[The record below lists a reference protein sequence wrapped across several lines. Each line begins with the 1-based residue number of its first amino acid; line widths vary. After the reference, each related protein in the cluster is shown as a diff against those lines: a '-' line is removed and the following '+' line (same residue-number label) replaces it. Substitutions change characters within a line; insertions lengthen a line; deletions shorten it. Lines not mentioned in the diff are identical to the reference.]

1 MNTLF
6 EFKNK
11 KFYLVFL
18 SVSISSFFAPIKFLI
33 AIHIDSIGLN
43 SSTWWKKI
51 IILIKYLSK
60 IKKSYN

>member
-18 SVSISSFFAPIKFLI
+18 SVLISSFFAPIKILI
-33 AIHIDSIGLN
+33 ALHIDSIGLN
-43 SSTWWKKI
+43 SST
-51 IILIKYLSK
+51 
-60 IKKSYN
+60 